1 MNELNIYLLDKT
13 NAAPFAPYLLPG
25 VRNDIGAGR
34 EIIALGAADETNTLG
49 AVAAVVRNC
58 KLHILCL
65 YVDPAVR
72 RQGVGTVLLTTLG
85 DILRDLEAEIN
96 EVCTYYMEEDEDT
109 AAIVAFME
117 AMQLGELRL
126 NNRLFSVRSAEV
138 HDVRRLGTAFTTD
151 FRDDPHVRPF
161 SAITPEQLAELEADE
176 DVLDCLKPSAMTH
189 GILRQASTIW
199 VEDGHV
205 LGWVLCYQGFDGE
218 IVMTAA
224 CNRKGAPVTCFLHLL
239 LSMLNRC
246 YVMLGREYTLYISTI
261 NDHAAGLVEKITAGN
276 FHEHRSCF
284 AVADGLPD
292 WLTGGDAEE
301 IET

>member
-1 MNELNIYLLDKT
+1 MDELNIYLLDKT

-25 VRNDIGAGR
+25 VRNDIGAGKD
-34 EIIALGAADETNTLG
+34 IIALGAADETHSLG
-49 AVAAVVRNC
+49 AVAAAVRGGI
-58 KLHILCL
+58 LHILCL

-72 RQGVGTVLLTTLG
+72 RQGVGTTLLIALGEVL
-85 DILRDLEAEIN
+85 RAAETEIG
-96 EVCTYYMEEDEDT
+96 EVRTYYMEENEDT
-109 AAIVAFME
+109 EVIAAFMDARE
-117 AMQLGELRL
+117 LGELQL
-126 NNRLFSVRSAEV
+126 YNRLFSVNSAEV

-224 CNRKGAPVTCFLHLL
+224 SNRKGAPVTCFLHLL

-246 YVMLGREYTLYISTI
+246 YVMLGREYTLYIAAI
-261 NDHAAGLVEKITAGN
+261 NDHAGKLVEKITAGN
-276 FHEHRSCF
+276 FHEHRSYF
-284 AVADGLPD
+284 AVADGLPA
-292 WLTGGDAEE
+292 WLTGWDEE
-301 IET
+301 EE